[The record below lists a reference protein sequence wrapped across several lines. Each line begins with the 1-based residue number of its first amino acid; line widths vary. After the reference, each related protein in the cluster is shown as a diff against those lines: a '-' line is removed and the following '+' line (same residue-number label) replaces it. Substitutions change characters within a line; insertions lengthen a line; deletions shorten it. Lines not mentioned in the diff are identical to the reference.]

1 MAEYESVLKFK
12 NYLVDEIK
20 FKRNNKFD
28 QSTNDT
34 IRVNFNIKRNK
45 IIDENNM
52 VIRLF
57 VHIFEDAENNNYPF
71 EMEVSFTGFFEI
83 SDNTG
88 KFNFEPNAIAIL
100 YPYVRAIVSN
110 YTINANIGAVV
121 LPAINVNEML
131 KQEEDK
137 KD

>member
-57 VHIFEDAENNNYPF
+57 VHIFEDA
-71 EMEVSFTGFFEI
+71 
-83 SDNTG
+83 
-88 KFNFEPNAIAIL
+88 
-100 YPYVRAIVSN
+100 
-110 YTINANIGAVV
+110 
-121 LPAINVNEML
+121 
-131 KQEEDK
+131 
-137 KD
+137 